1 MDWILVSDKTA
12 SRAREIFLY
21 KDNLFYKI
29 MSQNEN
35 EFKCSQCENIYKTKN
50 GLQKHVRTIHPITNN
65 VKEEKQHTCKF
76 CYKNFRTRQTKWS
89 HEQKCK
95 TINEIPLAEEVKILK
110 AEIKELKAKPSNII
124 NNTTN
129 NTTNNIQII
138 MKQPGTESIEHL
150 STDKQREIMQKG
162 LNSLTY
168 LIEKTNFDKLKP
180 ENHTYCVT
188 ALNDKHASV
197 INSETNTIT
206 KIDKNTLF
214 DMLLVPNL
222 ANLEKMTKNP
232 NFNQTER
239 KEYEEKIKKL
249 KNLLL
254 TDKKCVKRY
263 YQELNLLSYN
273 NKDMVM
279 DTWASLETLNK
290 IIEPENMI
298 NDNPVLNNKKLEF
311 NEPDKKN
318 KIVPD
323 MYLDDSGSE
332 LSNSDNSD
340 DSDTEEVELTELK
353 IKNITYIIEGNK
365 LYQKTDLGKGEYYGT
380 YSNGA
385 SIAKAIATALR
396 CKAKKA
402 TKHINL

>member
-1 MDWILVSDKTA
+1 MDWNLVSDKTA

-21 KDNLFYKI
+21 KDKLCYKI
-29 MSQNEN
+29 MSQNEI
-35 EFKCSQCENIYKTKN
+35 EFKCPQCENVYKTKN
-50 GLQKHVRTIHPITNN
+50 GLQKHIRTCHPVVNN
-65 VKEEKQHTCKF
+65 INQEKQEKQHICKF
-76 CYKNFRTRQTKWS
+76 CNKNFRTRQTKWS

-95 TINEIPLAEEVKILK
+95 TINQIPLAEQVKNLTAEV
-110 AEIKELKAKPSNII
+110 KELKAKPSSII

-129 NTTNNIQII
+129 NTTNNIQIV
-138 MKQPGTESIEHL
+138 MKQPGAESISHL
-150 STDKQREIMQKG
+150 TTEKQRVIMQKG

-168 LIEKTNFDKLKP
+168 LIETTNFDKDVP
-180 ENHTYCVT
+180 ENHSYCVT

-197 INSETNTIT
+197 INPETNTIT
-206 KIDKNTLF
+206 KADKNTLF
-214 DMLLVPNL
+214 DKLLVLNL
-222 ANLEKMTKNP
+222 SKLENMAKNP
-232 NFNQTER
+232 NFKQAER

-254 TDKKCVKRY
+254 TDKKISKRY

-279 DTWASLETLNK
+279 ETWASLETLNK
-290 IIEPENMI
+290 IIAPENMI
-298 NDNPVLNNKKLEF
+298 NTHPVLDSNKLEF
-311 NEPDKKN
+311 NDSNKK
-318 KIVPD
+318 IQLVPD

-332 LSNSDNSD
+332 LSSDSDDSD

-365 LYQKTDLGKGEYYGT
+365 LYQKTELGKGEYYGT
-380 YSNGA
+380 YSNG
-385 SIAKAIATALR
+385 
-396 CKAKKA
+396 KAKKA